1 MVVHVSA
8 VKKRFGDVTILDSVD
23 LTLSRGESVALT
35 GESGSG
41 KSTLLHIVAGLEP
54 PDAGTVKIDGMNVF
68 ALSDAERAGLR
79 RQRIGIVFQQFNL
92 IPSLT
97 VAQNISFQARLA
109 GQGVDTDDLA
119 GSLGLTEHLNKYPEQ
134 LSGGQQQRVAIGRA
148 LAANPSVIL
157 ADEPTGN
164 LDETTGDA
172 VFNLL
177 LEAAKTSGTALL
189 VATHSARLAER
200 ADRKLHLSRGMLTP

>member
-1 MVVHVSA
+1 MVVYVSA
-8 VKKRFGDVTILDSVD
+8 LKKRFGDVTILDGVE

-54 PDAGTVKIDGMNVF
+54 PDAGTVKIDETDVF
-68 ALSDAERAGLR
+68 ALSDADRARLR
-79 RQRIGIVFQQFNL
+79 RQKIGIVFQQFNL

-109 GQGVDTDDLA
+109 GESVDTTDLA
-119 GSLGLTEHLNKYPEQ
+119 DSLGLTEHLSKFPEQ

-189 VATHSARLAER
+189 VVTHSTRLAEK
-200 ADRKLHLSRGMLTP
+200 ADRKLHLSHGMLTT